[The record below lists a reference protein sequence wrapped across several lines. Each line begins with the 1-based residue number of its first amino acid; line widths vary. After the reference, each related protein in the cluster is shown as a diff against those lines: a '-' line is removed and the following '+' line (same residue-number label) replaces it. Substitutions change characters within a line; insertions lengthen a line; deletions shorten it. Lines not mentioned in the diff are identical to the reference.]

1 MQSGAIYLSQG
12 FEDCIL
18 GSSLILCSCLLLR
31 LTLTTPTEKQNKIL
45 RLTVP
50 KKSLCTWLEECCRQV
65 EAEEVSNNR
74 NKIHQTTYKDFFRAL
89 YKQPRTVQVTSNE
102 SPLIFDVDLFIE
114 QIMSPRLNGKL
125 MAENDH
131 MVNCEASR
139 ERGRGTEQGRE

>member
-89 YKQPRTVQVTSNE
+89 YSRIALHGIFGLRSSSCIVTPIHRN
-102 SPLIFDVDLFIE
+102 LIQTI
-114 QIMSPRLNGKL
+114 
-125 MAENDH
+125 A
-131 MVNCEASR
+131 
-139 ERGRGTEQGRE
+139 